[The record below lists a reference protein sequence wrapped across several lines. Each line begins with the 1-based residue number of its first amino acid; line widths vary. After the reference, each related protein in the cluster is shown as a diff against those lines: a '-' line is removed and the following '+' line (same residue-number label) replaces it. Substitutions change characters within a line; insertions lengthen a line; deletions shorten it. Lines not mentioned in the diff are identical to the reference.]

1 MFYLFFYIVPIN
13 YCIIIIFML
22 QLLFMSERI
31 YLLIDNIV
39 NKLMKNVNIINIIIK
54 KIYIRVLKNY

>member
-1 MFYLFFYIVPIN
+1 MLYLSFYTVPIN

-39 NKLMKNVNIINIIIK
+39 DNIVNKLMKNVNNK
-54 KIYIRVLKNY
+54 YNN

>member
-22 QLLFMSERI
+22 QILFMSERI

>member
-1 MFYLFFYIVPIN
+1 
-13 YCIIIIFML
+13 ML

>member
-1 MFYLFFYIVPIN
+1 MLYLSFYTVPIN

-39 NKLMKNVNIINIIIK
+39 NKLMKNVNNKYFLKLTII
-54 KIYIRVLKNY
+54 